1 VSVRRSGR
9 ELPTRGPS
17 DFSEAARS
25 IGPPLYVVRGLQPV
39 KLNGSGRSGDEFTS
53 VSLTCGTTNAVSIE
67 IQVDHSLP
75 SSWSL
80 LRTMPLDEAP
90 NFPLIFEQV
99 ETSIEVDGKRRDITI
114 VTNGPRWAGML
125 EVDGRWIGIDSRSVT
140 IEDVALVPAD
150 IATLG

>member
-1 VSVRRSGR
+1 
-9 ELPTRGPS
+9 
-17 DFSEAARS
+17 
-25 IGPPLYVVRGLQPV
+25 
-39 KLNGSGRSGDEFTS
+39 
-53 VSLTCGTTNAVSIE
+53 
-67 IQVDHSLP
+67 
-75 SSWSL
+75 
-80 LRTMPLDEAP
+80 MPLDEAP

-125 EVDGRWIGIDSRSVT
+125 EIDGRWIGIDSRSVT